1 MQKKKRKKR
10 RVKIKLKKKNFIIFI
25 IFIILIIFG
34 ITKLMSF
41 ILKNVDT
48 HKNKNE
54 IIDKKNNKKE
64 DTEKEK
70 KLKELNN
77 INKKVKY
84 FKMNNLDRYIN
95 YKNKNPDKE
104 IKQIIKDVNMD
115 LDKEPY
121 KDMIKA
127 TNLNSI
133 NILVNKHNYL
143 TEDYVPENLENI
155 NSSYA
160 LSNMKMV
167 SIAKNAF
174 ENLSKDEEKKNLKVI
189 AMSTYRSY
197 EYQVDLYNRYVKTDG
212 KEAADTYSGRPGNSE
227 HQTGL
232 AVDVYNVKESYTN
245 FEKTKE
251 YTQYNGYK
259 IGGLYL
265 NIISMPKDKIPSGYS
280 KVSFN
285 YGDSKLEG
293 YQSINNNVTYA
304 ADNSVKGSDFYL
316 VYAINEVTGETGTY
330 MYDKLDGTIQRFNS
344 SLFLTYKEKADNYL
358 LYFLLSLVTLATTII
373 TFVIILMKKKKH
385 KNKFA

>member
-10 RVKIKLKKKNFIIFI
+10 KVKIKLKKKNFTIFI

-34 ITKLMSF
+34 TTKLMSF

-48 HKNKNE
+48 PKNKNE
-54 IIDKKNNKKE
+54 VIDKTTNKKE
-64 DTEKEK
+64 NSEKEK

-77 INKKVKY
+77 INKKIKY
-84 FKMNNLDRYIN
+84 FKMDNLDRYIN
-95 YKNKNPDKE
+95 YKSKNPDKE

-115 LDKEPY
+115 LDKEQY
-121 KDMIKA
+121 EDMKKA

-167 SIAKNAF
+167 SEAKNAF
-174 ENLSKDEEKKNLKVI
+174 ENLSKDAAKQNLKVI

-232 AVDVYNVKESYTN
+232 AVDVYNVKETYTN

-251 YTQYNGYK
+251 YTWMQDNAYK
-259 IGGLYL
+259 YGFILRF
-265 NIISMPKDKIPSGYS
+265 PKDKE
-280 KVSFN
+280 N
-285 YGDSKLEG
+285 
-293 YQSINNNVTYA
+293 
-304 ADNSVKGSDFYL
+304 
-316 VYAINEVTGETGTY
+316 ETGY
-330 MYDKLDGTIQRFNS
+330 EFESWHYRYVGLEAAKYI
-344 SLFLTYKEKADNYL
+344 KEHNISFEEYC
-358 LYFLLSLVTLATTII
+358 AT
-373 TFVIILMKKKKH
+373 
-385 KNKFA
+385 N

>member
-10 RVKIKLKKKNFIIFI
+10 KVKIKLKKKNFTIFL

-34 ITKLMSF
+34 TAKLMSF

-48 HKNKNE
+48 PKNKNE
-54 IIDKKNNKKE
+54 VIDKKTNKKE
-64 DTEKEK
+64 DSEKEK

-84 FKMNNLDRYIN
+84 FKMDNLDRYIN
-95 YKNKNPDKE
+95 YKSKNPNKE

-121 KDMIKA
+121 EDMKKA
-127 TNLNSI
+127 TNLNTI

-160 LSNMKMV
+160 LNNMKMV
-167 SIAKNAF
+167 SEAKNAF
-174 ENLSKDEEKKNLKVI
+174 ENLSKDAAKQNLKVI

-232 AVDVYNVKESYTN
+232 AVDVYNVKETYTN

-251 YTQYNGYK
+251 YTWMQDNAYK
-259 IGGLYL
+259 YGFILRF
-265 NIISMPKDKIPSGYS
+265 PKDKE
-280 KVSFN
+280 N
-285 YGDSKLEG
+285 
-293 YQSINNNVTYA
+293 
-304 ADNSVKGSDFYL
+304 
-316 VYAINEVTGETGTY
+316 ETGY
-330 MYDKLDGTIQRFNS
+330 EFESWHYRYVGLEAAKYI
-344 SLFLTYKEKADNYL
+344 KEHNISFEEY
-358 LYFLLSLVTLATTII
+358 YAT
-373 TFVIILMKKKKH
+373 
-385 KNKFA
+385 N

>member
-10 RVKIKLKKKNFIIFI
+10 KVKIKLKKKNFTIFI

-34 ITKLMSF
+34 TTKLMSF

-48 HKNKNE
+48 PKNKNE
-54 IIDKKNNKKE
+54 VIDKTTNKKE
-64 DTEKEK
+64 DSEKEK

-77 INKKVKY
+77 INKKIKY
-84 FKMNNLDRYIN
+84 FKMDNLDRYIN
-95 YKNKNPDKE
+95 YKSKNPNKE

-121 KDMIKA
+121 EDMKKA
-127 TNLNSI
+127 TNLNTI

-167 SIAKNAF
+167 SEAKNAF
-174 ENLSKDEEKKNLKVI
+174 ENLSKDAAKQNLKVI

-232 AVDVYNVKESYTN
+232 AVDVYNVKETYTN

-251 YTQYNGYK
+251 YTWMQDNAYK
-259 IGGLYL
+259 YGFILRF
-265 NIISMPKDKIPSGYS
+265 PKDKE
-280 KVSFN
+280 N
-285 YGDSKLEG
+285 
-293 YQSINNNVTYA
+293 
-304 ADNSVKGSDFYL
+304 
-316 VYAINEVTGETGTY
+316 ETGY
-330 MYDKLDGTIQRFNS
+330 EFESWHYRYVGLEAAKYI
-344 SLFLTYKEKADNYL
+344 KEHNISFEEY
-358 LYFLLSLVTLATTII
+358 YAT
-373 TFVIILMKKKKH
+373 
-385 KNKFA
+385 N

>member
-10 RVKIKLKKKNFIIFI
+10 KVKIKLKKKNFTIFI

-34 ITKLMSF
+34 TTKLMSF

-48 HKNKNE
+48 PKNKNE
-54 IIDKKNNKKE
+54 VIDKTTNKKE
-64 DTEKEK
+64 DSEKEK

-84 FKMNNLDRYIN
+84 FKMDNLDRYIN
-95 YKNKNPDKE
+95 YKSKNPDKE

-121 KDMIKA
+121 EDMKKA
-127 TNLNSI
+127 TNLNNI

-167 SIAKNAF
+167 SEAKNAF
-174 ENLSKDEEKKNLKVI
+174 ENLSKDAAKQNLKVI

-232 AVDVYNVKESYTN
+232 AVDVYNVKETYTN

-251 YTQYNGYK
+251 YTWMQDNAYK
-259 IGGLYL
+259 YGFILRF
-265 NIISMPKDKIPSGYS
+265 PKDKE
-280 KVSFN
+280 N
-285 YGDSKLEG
+285 
-293 YQSINNNVTYA
+293 
-304 ADNSVKGSDFYL
+304 
-316 VYAINEVTGETGTY
+316 ETGY
-330 MYDKLDGTIQRFNS
+330 EFESWHYRYVGLEAAKYI
-344 SLFLTYKEKADNYL
+344 KEHNISFEEY
-358 LYFLLSLVTLATTII
+358 YAT
-373 TFVIILMKKKKH
+373 
-385 KNKFA
+385 N

>member
-1 MQKKKRKKR
+1 
-10 RVKIKLKKKNFIIFI
+10 
-25 IFIILIIFG
+25 
-34 ITKLMSF
+34 MSF

-54 IIDKKNNKKE
+54 VIDKTNNKKE
-64 DTEKEK
+64 NTEKEK

-167 SIAKNAF
+167 SEAKNAF
-174 ENLSKDEEKKNLKVI
+174 ENLSKDASKQNLKVI

-251 YTQYNGYK
+251 YTWMQDNAYK
-259 IGGLYL
+259 YGFILRF
-265 NIISMPKDKIPSGYS
+265 PKDKENETGYEFES
-280 KVSFN
+280 WHYRYVGLEVAKYIKEHNISFEE
-285 YGDSKLEG
+285 YC
-293 YQSINNNVTYA
+293 
-304 ADNSVKGSDFYL
+304 
-316 VYAINEVTGETGTY
+316 AIN
-330 MYDKLDGTIQRFNS
+330 
-344 SLFLTYKEKADNYL
+344 
-358 LYFLLSLVTLATTII
+358 
-373 TFVIILMKKKKH
+373 
-385 KNKFA
+385 